1 MKMHYR
7 AGDALFREGDP
18 SDFACRI
25 LEGRVS
31 VVKESQGSPVVL
43 GDIGAGSFVGEMGV
57 IERKPRS
64 ATVRA
69 VTDVLVEVIS
79 AEAFLPSIS
88 SEPEIAQKLLV
99 RLSDRVRAL
108 SDEVARLRNAPG
120 EPGAVTGMPLPG
132 PSLSNT
138 SLPAPPNPAAERKI
152 ASYVQSAR
160 LSMGMRDVGI
170 RFVGMPASQTVWIDA
185 LPFRVGRTPD
195 GWTAATRDRFTL
207 RLPDTEPC
215 RLSPNHFAIDRDD
228 RLGLVVRDLGSEL
241 GTMVNG
247 QYIGGI
253 FAKDAMHLQPGSN
266 SVVAGGRN
274 SPFVFE
280 VLVQG

>member
-43 GDIGAGSFVGEMGV
+43 GEIGPGSFVGEMGV
-57 IERKPRS
+57 LEHKPRS

-69 VTDVLVEVIS
+69 VTETLVEVIP
-79 AEAFLPSIS
+79 ADVFLPTIS
-88 SEPEIAQKLLV
+88 TDPEGAQTLML

-108 SDEVARLRNAPG
+108 SDEVARLRNAPA
-120 EPGAVTGMPLPG
+120 EPGAVTGIPLVPPPG
-132 PSLSNT
+132 PL
-138 SLPAPPNPAAERKI
+138 AANPMAERKI
-152 ASYVQSAR
+152 ASYVHSAR
-160 LSMGMRDVGI
+160 LTMGVRDVGI
-170 RFVGMPASQTVWIDA
+170 RFAGLPASQTVWIEA

-195 GWTAATRDRFTL
+195 GWTAATRDRSTL
-207 RLPDTEPC
+207 RVPDAAPH
-215 RLSPNHFAIDRDD
+215 RLSPNHFAIDRDQ

-253 FAKDAMHLQPGSN
+253 FAKDAMPLQIGTN
-266 SVVAGGRN
+266 SVVAGGRD

>member
-43 GDIGAGSFVGEMGV
+43 GEIGAGSFVGEMGV
-57 IERKPRS
+57 LERKPRS
-64 ATVRA
+64 ASVRA
-69 VTDVLVEVIS
+69 ITEVLVEVIP
-79 AEAFLPSIS
+79 ADTFLPTIS
-88 SEPEIAQKLLV
+88 GEPDTAKELLL
-99 RLSDRVRAL
+99 RLSERVRTL

-120 EPGAVTGMPLPG
+120 EPGAATGLPK
-132 PSLSNT
+132 
-138 SLPAPPNPAAERKI
+138 PAASPPVPAKPVLFNPVAERKI

-160 LSMGMRDVGI
+160 LTMGVRDVGI
-170 RFVGMPASQTVWIDA
+170 RFEGMPASQTVWIDS

-195 GWTAATRDRFTL
+195 GYSAAMRDRFTL
-207 RLPDTEPC
+207 RLPDAEPY
-215 RLSPNHFAIDRDD
+215 RLSPNHFAIDRDE
-228 RLGLVVRDLGSEL
+228 RLGLVVRDVGSEL

-253 FAKDAMHLQPGSN
+253 FAKDAMHLQIGSN
-266 SVVAGGRN
+266 TVVAGGRD

>member
-43 GDIGAGSFVGEMGV
+43 GEIGPGSFVGEMGV

-64 ATVRA
+64 ASVRA
-69 VTDVLVEVIS
+69 ITEVLVEVIP
-79 AEAFLPSIS
+79 AEAFLPTIS
-88 SEPEIAQKLLV
+88 GDPETAQLLLL
-99 RLSDRVRAL
+99 RLSERVRTL
-108 SDEVARLRNAPG
+108 SEDVARLHNAGG
-120 EPGAVTGMPLPG
+120 EPGAAAGLPVAAAAA
-132 PSLSNT
+132 
-138 SLPAPPNPAAERKI
+138 SLPAPEPANPVIERKI
-152 ASYVQSAR
+152 ASYVHSAR
-160 LSMGMRDVGI
+160 LTMGVRDVGI
-170 RFVGMPASQTVWIDA
+170 RVEGMPASQTVWIDA
-185 LPFRVGRTPD
+185 LPFRIGRTPD
-195 GWTAATRDRFTL
+195 GYGAAMRDRYTL
-207 RLPDTEPC
+207 RLPDDAPF
-215 RLSPNHFAIDRDD
+215 RLSPNHFAIDRDH
-228 RLGLVVRDLGSEL
+228 RLGLVVRDVGSEL

-253 FAKDAMHLQPGSN
+253 FAKDTMSLQIGSN
-266 SVVAGGRN
+266 SVVAGGRD

>member
-43 GDIGAGSFVGEMGV
+43 GEIGAGNFVGEMGV

-64 ATVRA
+64 ASVRA
-69 VTDVLVEVIS
+69 VTEVLVEVIS
-79 AEAFLPSIS
+79 ADTFLPTIS
-88 SEPEIAQKLLV
+88 GTPETAQELLL
-99 RLSDRVRAL
+99 RLSERVRTL
-108 SDEVARLRNAPG
+108 SEEVARLRNSTG
-120 EPGAVTGMPLPG
+120 EPGAATGLTMPAATPAV
-132 PSLSNT
+132 
-138 SLPAPPNPAAERKI
+138 PAPVNPVAERKI
-152 ASYVQSAR
+152 ASYVHSAR
-160 LSMGMRDVGI
+160 LTMGVRDVGI
-170 RFVGMPASQTVWIDA
+170 RFEGMPASQTVWIDA

-195 GWTAATRDRFTL
+195 GYGAAMRDRSGM
-207 RLPDTEPC
+207 RLPDTEPY
-215 RLSPNHFAIDRDD
+215 RLSPNHFAIDRDE
-228 RLGLVVRDLGSEL
+228 RLGLVVRDVGSEL
-241 GTMVNG
+241 GTTVNG

-253 FAKDAMHLQPGSN
+253 FAKDAMHLQIGSN
-266 SVVAGGRN
+266 SVVAGGRD

>member
-7 AGDALFREGDP
+7 VGDALFREGDP

-43 GDIGAGSFVGEMGV
+43 GEIAAGAIVGEMGV
-57 IERKPRS
+57 LEHKPRS

-69 VTDVLVEVIS
+69 VTEVLVEVIP
-79 AEAFLPSIS
+79 ADAFLPTIS
-88 SEPEIAQKLLV
+88 ADPDTAHALML
-99 RLSDRVRAL
+99 RLSERVRTL
-108 SDEVARLRNAPG
+108 SDEVARLRNASG
-120 EPGAVTGMPLPG
+120 EPGAVAGLPV
-132 PSLSNT
+132 
-138 SLPAPPNPAAERKI
+138 PAPDAPPVNPVTERKI
-152 ASYVQSAR
+152 ASYVHSAR
-160 LSMGMRDVGI
+160 LTMGVRDIGI
-170 RFVGMPASQTVWIDA
+170 RMRGMPESQTVWIDA

-195 GWTAATRDRFTL
+195 GWAAATRDRASL
-207 RLPDTEPC
+207 RLPDVAPH
-215 RLSPNHFAIDRDD
+215 RLSPNHFVIDRDD
-228 RLGLVVRDLGSEL
+228 RLGLVVRDVGSEL
-241 GTMVNG
+241 GTTVNG

-253 FAKDAMHLQPGSN
+253 FAKDAMHLQSGTN
-266 SVVAGGRN
+266 TVVAGGRD